1 MAIFPQGYQNI
12 AARCRNTEDG
22 GAERRVLR
30 QLQRCLEDDYLVWH
44 NVPVGNKGRL
54 PDFVVLHPGRG
65 LLVLEV
71 KGWRAGALHQV
82 SRHDVELNLANGQR
96 VRLKPARIRLFAPE
110 PRPAGPTS
118 LVGLDGEG
126 I

>member
-1 MAIFPQGYQNI
+1 MAIFPQGLAQI

-71 KGWRAGALHQV
+71 KGWRAGALHHV
-82 SRHDVELNLANGQR
+82 SRHDVELNLANGQGR
-96 VRLKPARIRLFAPE
+96 VSKTHPGLQARGCDRRAVAA
-110 PRPAGPTS
+110 RRRAG
-118 LVGLDGEG
+118 
-126 I
+126 